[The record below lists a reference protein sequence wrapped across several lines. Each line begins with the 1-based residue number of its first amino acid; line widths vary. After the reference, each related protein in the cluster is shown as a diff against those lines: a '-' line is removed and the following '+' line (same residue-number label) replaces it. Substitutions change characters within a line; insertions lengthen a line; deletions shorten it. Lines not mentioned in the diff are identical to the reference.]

1 MKQKLWILAAGLCLC
16 MAGCGDVSETP
27 AAGQEDIP
35 PLTKEALIAE
45 MIEEMAPEEKAGQLL
60 MMDFRQNMDGSGM
73 TVLSPEAAE
82 AIADYHIGG
91 VILFAENLDTAE
103 QTQQLTADLQ
113 AAAEIPLLIGIDEE
127 GGVVSRLDKSR
138 IPHEEIPAAAERD
151 AAAAEQSGH
160 TIGKEL
166 AGLGISV
173 DFAPIADINT
183 NPENTVI
190 GSRAF
195 SDDPAEAAEC
205 VAAFLRG
212 LQAEG
217 VSGCAK
223 HFPGHGDTAMDSHN
237 GETYVTHG
245 LERLRGT
252 EFVPFQAAADAG
264 ADFIMAG
271 HIKTPNAT
279 ADGLPASLSG
289 DTIGLLREEIAFD
302 GIAITDAMNMGAIVD
317 CYGCGESTVMAVQAG
332 IDIVLMPA
340 SLPEAAETLTEAIET
355 GEIPPERV
363 EESLK
368 RILSLKYDKGLLKNS

>member
-1 MKQKLWILAAGLCLC
+1 MERKILALAAGLCVC
-16 MAGCGDVSETP
+16 MAGCGDTP
-27 AAGQEDIP
+27 GTPQAGQEDVP
-35 PLTKEALIAE
+35 PLTKEALVAE
-45 MIEEMAPEEKAGQLL
+45 MISEMTPEEKAGQLL
-60 MMDFRQNMDGSGM
+60 MMDFRQNADGSGM
-73 TVLSPEAAE
+73 TTLSPEAE
-82 AIADYHIGG
+82 NAIAAYHVGG

-103 QTQQLTADLQ
+103 QTQTLTAGLQ

-127 GGVVSRLDKSR
+127 GGIVSRLDKSQ
-138 IPHEEIPAAAERD
+138 IPHENIPAAAEQD

-160 TIGKEL
+160 IIGKEL
-166 AGLGISV
+166 AELGISV

-205 VAAFLRG
+205 VSAFLRG

-237 GETYVTHG
+237 GETYVTHD

-279 ADGLPASLSG
+279 ADGLPASLSAE
-289 DTIGLLREEIAFD
+289 TIGLLREEIGFE
-302 GIAITDAMNMGAIVD
+302 GIVVTDAMNMGAIVD
-317 CYGCGESTVMAVQAG
+317 CYGCGESAVMAVQAG
-332 IDIVLMPA
+332 VDIVLMPA
-340 SLPEAAETLTEAIET
+340 SLPEAAESLADAIET

-363 EESLK
+363 EESLE
-368 RILSLKYDKGLLKNS
+368 RILSLKYEKGLLKNP